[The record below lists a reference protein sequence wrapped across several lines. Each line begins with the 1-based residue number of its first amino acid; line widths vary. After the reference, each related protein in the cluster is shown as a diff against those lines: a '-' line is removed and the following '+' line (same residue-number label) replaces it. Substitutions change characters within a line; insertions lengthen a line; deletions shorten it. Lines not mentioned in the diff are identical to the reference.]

1 MKSLLFIVDEKT
13 SPQTLKT
20 KNTITIKF
28 SAKLLPTG
36 IYYYEKIYPKEDEQ
50 RN

>member
-1 MKSLLFIVDEKT
+1 MKSLLFITDKKT
-13 SPQTLKT
+13 NPQTLKT

-28 SAKLLPTG
+28 SDKLLTMG
-36 IYYYEKIYPKEDEQ
+36 ICYCEKIYPKEDEQ